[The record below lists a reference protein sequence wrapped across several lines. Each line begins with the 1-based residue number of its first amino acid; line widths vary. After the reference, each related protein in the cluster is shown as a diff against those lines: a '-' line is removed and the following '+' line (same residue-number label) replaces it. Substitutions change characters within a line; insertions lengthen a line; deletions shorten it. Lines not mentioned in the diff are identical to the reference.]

1 MCVSFND
8 FVGHAYGDANLV
20 TVLSINDQ
28 TSPGNVL
35 LVKYCCMWSMHKTS
49 TVVMATFVGVFV
61 CVCECVCV
69 CACVSIDLLI
79 IAVCNMGL
87 FMADVSDCNVT
98 HVQIEISP
106 FCLALL

>member
-61 CVCECVCV
+61 CVCVSVCVCV
-69 CACVSIDLLI
+69 RVCLLI
-79 IAVCNMGL
+79 
-87 FMADVSDCNVT
+87 
-98 HVQIEISP
+98 
-106 FCLALL
+106 CLSLQCATWDYSWLMYLTVM